1 MFIIIT
7 EVIYFTAIF
16 TNMCILLDK
25 VIVSI
30 DGLWV
35 IDGDIEGGDREAV

>member
-16 TNMCILLDK
+16 AIMCILLDK

-35 IDGDIEGGDREAV
+35 IDGDIEGGDIEAV

>member
-1 MFIIIT
+1 MLDIICEEQT
-7 EVIYFTAIF
+7 KWEWSVDKSTVY
-16 TNMCILLDK
+16 K

-35 IDGDIEGGDREAV
+35 IDGDIEGGDIEAV